1 MSIDTSS
8 QTRALP
14 EREALRAQQLKELID
29 VRRALAEARR
39 QERAAAVEYAA
50 TPDGAAETYR
60 RFELASTESER
71 AELQEIYLAGLD
83 LASQEYIQR
92 QERNA
97 ASARDGDLQ
106 VVPVGEF
113 TDPVSRLL
121 ISQRVMATY
130 RSGPAALSSGTVTV
144 NLLILLPD
152 SVTRRRTRLSAHA
165 DLGVITG
172 SLADIITT
180 AWRDAKARARISELI
195 GAAASND
202 LAAAITQRATA
213 VQS

>member
-8 QTRALP
+8 QTRAVP
-14 EREALRAQQLKELID
+14 ERKALRAQQIKELID

-60 RFELASTESER
+60 RFELASTEPER

-113 TDPVSRLL
+113 TDPVARAL

-130 RSGPAALSSGTVTV
+130 RSGPAALSSGNVTV

-152 SVTRRRTRLSAHA
+152 SVTRRRARLSVHA
-165 DLGVITG
+165 DLGIITG
-172 SLADIITT
+172 SLADVITT
-180 AWRDAKARARISELI
+180 AWRDTKTWARISELI
-195 GAAASND
+195 GAAASRD
-202 LAAAITQRATA
+202 LAAAITQRVTA
-213 VQS
+213 AQS